1 MTSIEVVVEFKS
13 TISPL
18 KAENKSENLT
28 KFNRIMKN
36 EISVIF
42 FTPNQQII
50 RCILIALVD
59 ASCNKACPVV
69 LGTLSPY

>member
-28 KFNRIMKN
+28 KFNWTMEN
-36 EISVIF
+36 EINGIF

-59 ASCNKACPVV
+59 ASCNKDCPVV

>member
-1 MTSIEVVVEFKS
+1 MTSIEVVVELKS

-28 KFNRIMKN
+28 KFNWTMEN
-36 EISVIF
+36 EINVIF

-59 ASCNKACPVV
+59 ASCYKDCSVV
-69 LGTLSPY
+69 LSNLSPY

>member
-28 KFNRIMKN
+28 KFNWTMEN
-36 EISVIF
+36 EINGIF

-59 ASCNKACPVV
+59 ASCNKDFPVV
-69 LGTLSPY
+69 SVTLSPY